1 MQSLRPHAPT
11 QGWPIKSCRIA
22 SSCISLLNKQVT
34 SPSPN
39 RVTQTS
45 PCQSSTSDRDG
56 NHRIERRICKRSIRK
71 VIEQEL
77 MCIEINLENACTQGL
92 ARTAIRAATKG
103 RDAKT
108 VKNDPGCIYSRQCSI
123 TRMKNAKGRTQRIT
137 AIKTVTKYSAFMAKL
152 RGVENRT
159 SALASA
165 TRAKLAQRHA
175 TSRPTIIATV
185 DPLAKTRTSNL
196 PSNERKAV
204 PLPRLGRFPTSSG
217 AAGRSP

>member
-56 NHRIERRICKRSIRK
+56 SHRIERRVCKRNIRK
-71 VIEQEL
+71 VIEREL

-92 ARTAIRAATKG
+92 ARAAIRAATKG

-108 VKNDPGCIYSRQCSI
+108 VKNDPGYIFATMQHHEDEER
-123 TRMKNAKGRTQRIT
+123 KGKDAAHHRHKDGDKIQRF
-137 AIKTVTKYSAFMAKL
+137 Y
-152 RGVENRT
+152 GE
-159 SALASA
+159 
-165 TRAKLAQRHA
+165 
-175 TSRPTIIATV
+175 TSRSREQDERARLGNDLYGAEGQACTAPC
-185 DPLAKTRTSNL
+185 DFTSNHHRDSR
-196 PSNERKAV
+196 PFGQNQNKQ
-204 PLPRLGRFPTSSG
+204 
-217 AAGRSP
+217 SPVK